1 MGLPLT
7 TSMTAFIYLL
17 STSMSMT
24 GKLFFSF
31 PFVHVSAFELEH
43 DRNEFIKRPNGC
55 LFHSYSLLKHFF
67 ISLYVL
73 TALLYMVRLL
83 CMFVYTYSH
92 IYFSSTTSV
101 EEKFMCAHPFQSH
114 ECVCLFYR
122 PQTRFIIIKFHL
134 HHVCFYVH
142 VHNDDFTKYFS

>member
-1 MGLPLT
+1 MIQIFLLIILNNNLFQFSHHRELNSMGLPLT

-17 STSMSMT
+17 SMSMT
-24 GKLFFSF
+24 GKLFSFF

-43 DRNEFIKRPNGC
+43 DRNEFIKRPNCC
-55 LFHSYSLLKHFF
+55 LFHSYSLLERFF

-92 IYFSSTTSV
+92 IFLLSTVHVDIGGEIYVRPSFSSLPV
-101 EEKFMCAHPFQSH
+101 
-114 ECVCLFYR
+114 
-122 PQTRFIIIKFHL
+122 
-134 HHVCFYVH
+134 
-142 VHNDDFTKYFS
+142 